1 MRISTTKVMA
11 SKIILRQSSQ
21 FRTIGTSTENP
32 RGFTPIGQEAPI
44 SDPFVKFYKY
54 AQSYHGSSPP
64 KVLITGGL
72 GQLGRSLAAIMN
84 EDI

>member
-1 MRISTTKVMA
+1 MRRTPLLVAIPSTVVRRTTT
-11 SKIILRQSSQ
+11 Q
-21 FRTIGTSTENP
+21 FRGIGTSTENP

-54 AQSYHGSSPP
+54 AQTYHGSAPP

-72 GQLGRSLAAIMN
+72 GQLGRSLAAIMK
-84 EDI
+84 